1 MSKELGPTAEEF
13 MRAFPG
19 LVITWEEDFLALNKP
34 AGFAIH
40 SPTLACPYSL
50 NELVQQATGAHF
62 VATHRLDR
70 DTTGVL
76 VLSSSTGG
84 RRSLCNQFKRRE
96 VEKGYVAV
104 VDGRVKQQIIEVRT
118 DHAQTNFQVLAY
130 LEDER
135 VCRTLVEARPLTG
148 KTHQI
153 RIHAAQMGF
162 PVTGDKEYNYS
173 PAPKGVSRQLLHAF
187 ELTFCYPR
195 TRAQTTLHAPLSP
208 DFQEFISSMK
218 VKTGA

>member
-13 MRAFPG
+13 MQAFPN
-19 LVITWEEDFLALNKP
+19 LVIIREGDFLALNKP

-40 SPTLACPYSL
+40 SPTLACPFSL
-50 NELVQQATGAHF
+50 NELVQQATGAPF

-96 VEKGYVAV
+96 VGKGYVAV
-104 VDGRVKQQIIEVRT
+104 LDGKIEQNAVEVRT
-118 DHAQTNFQVLAY
+118 DHAQTNFRILAY
-130 LEDER
+130 LEDEGT
-135 VCRTLVEARPLTG
+135 CRTLVEARPLTG

-153 RIHAAQMGF
+153 RIHAAKIGF
-162 PVTGDKEYNYS
+162 PITGDREYNLNVT
-173 PAPKGVSRQLLHAF
+173 PAGVSRQLLHAY
-187 ELTFCYPR
+187 ELSFCYPR
-195 TRAQTTLHAPLSP
+195 TRAQTTLRAPLSA
-208 DFQEFISSMK
+208 DFQEFISGMRMRK
-218 VKTGA
+218 VA